1 MMSWNGP
8 IVALGEPGV
17 TVTEDD
23 VLALPF
29 VFELSP
35 ELVAELEF

>member
-1 MMSWNGP
+1 VEWTDRGARRGP
-8 IVALGEPGV
+8 V

-23 VLALPF
+23 LPALPF

>member
-1 MMSWNGP
+1 VEWTDRG
-8 IVALGEPGV
+8 ARRGRV

-23 VLALPF
+23 LLALPF